1 MEVVWRSQRMARSSF
16 YRARGQWIR
25 ANHQGGAKRG
35 ETHLYTTA
43 VIRDLQ
49 QLQATFL
56 GKYLERC
63 RAGVHG
69 ILHELLQ
76 SMHRGDDNLA
86 SSNLVDDIRVQG
98 LDWVPVSNE
107 H

>member
-1 MEVVWRSQRMARSSF
+1 MALAENGQVVFLQGTRSVDQGKPS
-16 YRARGQWIR
+16 RGGW
-25 ANHQGGAKRG
+25 AKRG